1 MKLPRKQAA
10 VVRDAIERWKR
21 NGIIP
26 DEQAA
31 TLAGT
36 IEVQYFDWRK
46 LAKYSFWIALFSII
60 TSVSAALSDRVL
72 QDLLEV
78 LFNAPALLKCAVLS
92 LAAAGLYRL
101 GLAKRGQDPGKVYR
115 NEAILFLGV
124 LTTAGAVTQ
133 LGVALDTGSGH
144 YSLLLLLSFIVYAVL
159 GVMLESNLI
168 WVFALAALGG
178 WMGTE
183 TGYLSGWGA
192 YYLGMNYPLRF
203 VLFGALLT
211 GCALALEHQPIASR
225 FYRSTLVMG
234 LLYLFIALWILSIFG
249 NYGDMTAWER
259 VKHLSWP
266 AARQR
271 RHQRFRPDVP
281 RHQSLYAL
289 FRTFLGRPAQ
299 GHLLCAA
306 GRQFL
311 VHRQQSGNDLE
322 SWETGWG
329 GSGKSRPDSLISRL
343 QESSRQLDDVANQVS
358 RECCVIA
365 AYKYR
370 RRKRVPHVLKKPTTA
385 LQQINELPPASLYDK
400 LRTTLPYQETR
411 NYQEKVTTYRK
422 SYVLAGTSAR

>member
-259 VKHLSWP
+259 VKQIELFHWSILFG
-266 AARQR
+266 AAAGWAIYHGL
-271 RHQRFRPDVP
+271 RHDNDVTKGFG
-281 RHQSLYAL
+281 L
-289 FRTFLGRPAQ
+289 TFLGINLYTRYFELFWDGLHKAIFFA
-299 GHLLCAA
+299 LLAA
-306 GRQFL
+306 SFWYIG
-311 VHRQQSGNDLE
+311 SKA
-322 SWETGWG
+322 ETIWNL
-329 GSGKSRPDSLISRL
+329 GKQDGADR
-343 QESSRQLDDVANQVS
+343 AK
-358 RECCVIA
+358 A
-365 AYKYR
+365 
-370 RRKRVPHVLKKPTTA
+370 VPTP
-385 LQQINELPPASLYDK
+385 
-400 LRTTLPYQETR
+400 
-411 NYQEKVTTYRK
+411 
-422 SYVLAGTSAR
+422 